1 MIKFKIQ
8 GTMRIDREV
17 EGQYIANRIE
27 VEDGYVLIAENPDF
41 EILNVSINLSERPS
55 VSADCIFT
63 YKVGDVEKRDFIN
76 FDINQSA
83 LAASPIR
90 ISDLAGYLGEVTSLD
105 VLVATV
111 IAGAAPGIVNLLT
124 DNVTAEPV

>member
-1 MIKFKIQ
+1 
-8 GTMRIDREV
+8 MRIDREV

-27 VEDGYVLIAENPDF
+27 VEDGYVLVAENPDF
-41 EILNVSINLSERPS
+41 EIINVSISLSERPS

-63 YKVGDVEKRDFIN
+63 HMVGDAQKRDFIN
-76 FDINQSA
+76 FRIEPRA
-83 LAASPIR
+83 LAASPIT
-90 ISDLAGYLGEVTSLD
+90 IPDLMAYLGEVTTLD

-124 DNVTAEPV
+124 DNVTAEPA